1 MRLPLVRQG
10 INHVVGYLEKVT
22 QISNIDMNQDGLISW
37 FGYRPGMMRNAYY
50 PMEYQ
55 QLIDTQQYSLLLS
68 DGSFFQFY
76 FSFEEQ
82 NLTAARLAY
91 YPKPLSTIETQ
102 DDIFSS
108 AEEALD
114 REDITLYEHLYN
126 WVELMDVGISSPA
139 NTSHIRFDYD
149 PKAKSHCPSHLQFGA
164 IQEFRIPADFV
175 PQPLAFVEF
184 CKGLCSNA
192 GDFEASQ
199 LGFARNNRL
208 ILDRDPQTI
217 TLGSLG

>member
-10 INHVVGYLEKVT
+10 INHVVRYLEKVT

-37 FGYRPGMMRNAYY
+37 FGYRPGTMRNAYD

-108 AEEALD
+108 AEEAEACDLFLQSQGLIV
-114 REDITLYEHLYN
+114 RRVASYKLPHCLRIT
-126 WVELMDVGISSPA
+126 VG
-139 NTSHIRFDYD
+139 D
-149 PKAKSHCPSHLQFGA
+149 
-164 IQEFRIPADFV
+164 
-175 PQPLAFVEF
+175 
-184 CKGLCSNA
+184 
-192 GDFEASQ
+192 EASCRRVAHAIGQ
-199 LGFARNNRL
+199 FKA
-208 ILDRDPQTI
+208 QA
-217 TLGSLG
+217 